1 MLVFVPDETP
11 RPLRARNADEKKR
24 RRTEIL
30 DAAERLWTTA
40 SYSELSM
47 SQVAAEARLAKGTL
61 YLYFDTKEELFLALL
76 TSHLQRWSAACI
88 TRLREERPRTPDA
101 LTEVLLRDH
110 AAAQPLRR
118 LLLLYGSVLERN
130 ASQTWIRQAQQLMWQ
145 VLRDVVQELPYPPE
159 TSARLVMH
167 LYALSVGWH
176 QVAELGP
183 RLQQPH
189 DPLSRVISDS
199 LFEDEFTY
207 ALQALLRQLLPQLA

>member
-1 MLVFVPDETP
+1 MLDFVPDETP
-11 RPLRARNADEKKR
+11 RPLRARNTDEKRR

-30 DAAERLWTTA
+30 DAAERLWSTA

-76 TSHLQRWSAACI
+76 TAHLQRWVAACVE
-88 TRLREERPRTPDA
+88 RLRAESPRTPDA
-101 LTEVLLRDH
+101 LTEVLLRGSHD
-110 AAAQPLRR
+110 AQPLRR

-130 ASQTWIRQAQQLMWQ
+130 ASQAWILQAQQTMWQ
-145 VLRDVVQELPYPPE
+145 SLRDIVQELPYPPE

-167 LYALSVGWH
+167 LYALAVGWH

-183 RLQQPH
+183 SLQQPH
-189 DPLSRVISDS
+189 DPLSRVLTPS
-199 LFEDEFTY
+199 LFKEEFHY
-207 ALQALLRQLLPQLA
+207 ALQALLRQLLPPLD

>member
-1 MLVFVPDETP
+1 MPDDTP

-30 DAAERLWTTA
+30 DAAERLWSTA

-47 SQVAAEARLAKGTL
+47 SQVAAEAQLAKGTL

-76 TSHLQRWSAACI
+76 TSHLQRWGAACA

-101 LTEVLLRDH
+101 LTEVLLRGH
-110 AAAQPLRR
+110 SSAQPLRR
-118 LLLLYGSVLERN
+118 LLLLYGAVLERN
-130 ASQTWIRQAQQLMWQ
+130 ASPTWIQQAQQVMAQ
-145 VLRDVVQELPYPPE
+145 VLRDIVQELPYPPE

-176 QVAELGP
+176 QVAELGTRFQTP
-183 RLQQPH
+183 QGPPGLG
-189 DPLSRVISDS
+189 DL

-207 ALQALLRQLLPQLA
+207 ALQALLRQLLPQLV